1 MPDDPQLLAL
11 RAQIDAV
18 NLRLRDAL
26 QERARLV
33 RQVAA
38 RKRAL
43 GAPMVDVE
51 REQAM
56 LDSLLAGAGEGFA
69 PDELARV
76 LRGLFRAYRRLCV
89 QTGHDA

>member
-18 NLRLRDAL
+18 NLRLRDVL

-33 RQVAA
+33 QQVAA

-43 GAPMVDVE
+43 GAPMVDAA
-51 REQAM
+51 REAAM
-56 LDSLLAGAGEGFA
+56 LDALLAGAGEGFA
-69 PDELARV
+69 PEQLARV
-76 LRGLFRAYRRLCV
+76 LRGLFRAFRRLCV
-89 QTGHDA
+89 QAGHDA

>member
-1 MPDDPQLLAL
+1 MPDDPPLLAL
-11 RAQIDAV
+11 RAQIDTV
-18 NLRLRDAL
+18 NLRLRDTL

-33 RQVAA
+33 QQVAA

-43 GAPMVDVE
+43 GAPMVDAA

-56 LDSLLAGAGEGFA
+56 LDALLTGAGEGFA
-69 PDELARV
+69 PEQLARV

-89 QTGHDA
+89 QAGHDA